1 MPRSTEEVDTTPPSP
16 NSGIT
21 LQQFIDQRRK
31 EKQQK
36 LLDSKIKM
44 ADLPIKS
51 LKNYSQPSPS
61 AQKWLND
68 INLTEW
74 EEIAQ
79 AFLTEFFPPNRT
91 DELVDKMTA
100 FKQEYGESLRDAWE
114 RFKDLQRACPHHG
127 LEKWFLLKRFYNGL
141 DPETKGTVDNA
152 AGGVFLDKGVDE
164 AHNFLANLAANHFSN
179 PRALR
184 KGGKLEVDAYSLL
197 SSQLAALT
205 QEISSLKTTQTSTHP
220 PPMSINALSSMAP
233 MNNPV
238 CENLPNQ
245 QQQYQQSYQHP
256 SQQQYRPSQGP
267 MNPPRFQKP
276 SQNYVPQTS
285 QAAQPDQTSD
295 MMKILIQMIDVIDE
309 IVQDELPQVLLNDTL
324 EAVLMLEASEGEG
337 HAEVDSLIL
346 ELDGL
351 LPLLSRA
358 SAITCYPPF
367 STSHITIHS
376 SSLGHSPLLHCSATP
391 LQQQQPHNI
400 NYKRGFLPRNHL
412 GFLLPPATTSSS
424 HLHRSSLL
432 RFIKSRR
439 HDSNSAAQSLSILQE
454 QPCKSASS
462 LTITA
467 SHHSQKTQH
476 PRLQQKTGVF
486 FFRQLHPVLT
496 SFCAMG
502 RGSSTRSSSPPK
514 KKKKQSSVAPSS
526 VELSSAAPSSKT
538 STVVSQRYPAVNTV
552 GGNTTL
558 SLEIV
563 AELSHKL
570 EKVGWTDLFIMDE
583 PSYATLTYEFL
594 SSFTVTSEGS
604 LSFRIGNQSHVIT
617 KAELATMFGWQ
628 LVEQHPLPED
638 YATPF
643 WLKIT
648 GLPSTESYKA
658 QSAYASSIISHCYLY
673 FDHLLSFT
681 MFGRAES
688 NNKIQ
693 TGELALLYYFDAE
706 LSVDWTSLLIER
718 FLYHAHKCKGALV
731 MGGFITRIAEEL
743 AIFDRSTT
751 NLKVVDGWSS
761 ELDAEY
767 LIGMK
772 MLRRSGKVMH
782 VVPHKHYYVEPREEL
797 AEPVQ
802 TLEEQVAELKAN
814 QIQII
819 QSQER
824 MGKQLDDISASI
836 QRYFSDPTP

>member
-36 LLDSKIKM
+36 LSDSKIKM
-44 ADLPIKS
+44 ADLPVKS

-61 AQKWLND
+61 GVPTGLAMPAIQAANF
-68 INLTEW
+68 
-74 EEIAQ
+74 EIKPALFTMIQ
-79 AFLTEFFPPNRT
+79 QNQFAGLPSEDPTLHLQRT

-205 QEISSLKTTQTSTHP
+205 QEISSLKTTHTSTPP

-238 CENLPNQ
+238 CEVCGIQGHLATIC
-245 QQQYQQSYQHP
+245 SQHMHH
-256 SQQQYRPSQGP
+256 RP
-267 MNPPRFQKP
+267 
-276 SQNYVPQTS
+276 
-285 QAAQPDQTSD
+285 
-295 MMKILIQMIDVIDE
+295 
-309 IVQDELPQVLLNDTL
+309 
-324 EAVLMLEASEGEG
+324 
-337 HAEVDSLIL
+337 
-346 ELDGL
+346 
-351 LPLLSRA
+351 PLLRSITTTTTPGINRA
-358 SAITCYPPF
+358 
-367 STSHITIHS
+367 
-376 SSLGHSPLLHCSATP
+376 
-391 LQQQQPHNI
+391 
-400 NYKRGFLPRNHL
+400 RGFLPQNHL
-412 GFLLPPATTSSS
+412 AFLVLD
-424 HLHRSSLL
+424 HLHRRLPPVLHTCIAHLCCVSSTPRDTALIQPHGLHEYCRNIRNNQLL
-432 RFIKSRR
+432 NWFS
-439 HDSNSAAQSLSILQE
+439 SNLSLGVYVNCIQ
-454 QPCKSASS
+454 ASS
-462 LTITA
+462 LSAPT
-467 SHHSQKTQH
+467 
-476 PRLQQKTGVF
+476 
-486 FFRQLHPVLT
+486 
-496 SFCAMG
+496 MG
-502 RGSSTRSSSPPK
+502 RSSAPSSAPPNK
-514 KKKKQSSVAPSS
+514 KQKQSSIAP
-526 VELSSAAPSSKT
+526 SSAAPSSRA
-538 STVVSQRYPAVNTV
+538 STVVSQRYPAVKGILQSRLWGKHNA
-552 GGNTTL
+552 L
-558 SLEIV
+558 

-570 EKVGWTDLFIMDE
+570 EKVGWTDLLIMDE
-583 PSYATLTYEFL
+583 PSYSTLTYEFL

-604 LSFRIGNQSHVIT
+604 LSFRIANQSHVIT

-638 YATPF
+638 YATPC

-658 QSAYASSIISHCYLY
+658 QSASASAIISHCYRY
-673 FDHLLSFT
+673 FARLLSFT

-688 NNKIQ
+688 
-693 TGELALLYYFDAE
+693 
-706 LSVDWTSLLIER
+706 LLIER
-718 FLYHAHKCKGALV
+718 FLYHAQKRKGALV

-743 AIFDRSTT
+743 AIFDRTTT
-751 NLKVVDGWSS
+751 NLKVMEGWSS
-761 ELDAEY
+761 ELDSEY

-772 MLRRSGKVMH
+772 MLRRSGKAVH
-782 VVPHKHYYVEPREEL
+782 AVPHKRHDVEPMEEL
-797 AEPVQ
+797 AEPAQ
-802 TLEEQVAELKAN
+802 TLEEQVAEIKAN